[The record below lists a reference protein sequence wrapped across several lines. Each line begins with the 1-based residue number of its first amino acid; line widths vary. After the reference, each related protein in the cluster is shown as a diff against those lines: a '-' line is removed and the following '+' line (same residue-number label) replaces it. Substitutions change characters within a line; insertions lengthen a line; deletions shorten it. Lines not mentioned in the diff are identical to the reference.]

1 MEDLEIIEVE
11 IKDLKNAYAN
21 IIEAMNNLK
30 DVDGLD
36 EEYKQL
42 DIILEAIDDKRI
54 DLESE
59 EEDLKEQQCYQSNK
73 KQWKKEKRQQDLEY
87 ESIKL

>member
-73 KQWKKEKRQQDLEY
+73 KQWQKEKRQQDLEY

>member
-59 EEDLKEQQCYQSNK
+59 EEDLKEQQCYKANK
-73 KQWKKEKRQQDLEY
+73 KQWQKEKRQQDLEY

>member
-11 IKDLKNAYAN
+11 IKDLKNAKTN

-36 EEYKQL
+36 DEYKQL

-59 EEDLKEQQCYQSNK
+59 EEDLKEQLHYDTH
-73 KQWKKEKRQQDLEY
+73 KQQWQKEKRQQDLEY